1 MKSIAIF
8 QADLNV
14 GGIQRSLVNL
24 LKSGVL
30 NDFNVDVYLFS
41 KKVFYDM
48 GDLPNNIKMNYLNPF
63 PYWYR
68 FIPFGVIR
76 KFHKKD
82 KTFKEYDIVID
93 YDGYR
98 QECAFYVT
106 SIERARKIMWIHSDM
121 FCEYR
126 FNLKYRIL
134 YLFFRD
140 KYQYYDEFVAVSEG
154 VAEPFRKMSRRY
166 DSKVTVVP
174 NIINAEEI
182 LKKSTD
188 SSDIIVD
195 SGKMNI
201 VCVGRLYLV
210 KGYDFLLKDFWKAYK
225 IRRDLRLYI
234 IGDGPDRK
242 KYQKWV
248 NANGL
253 ADVVFFLGK
262 KENPFTVMNQM
273 DAFCLES
280 RYEGQGMVLME
291 AKTLGLQLIFPERL
305 EKYNIGLKGTPD
317 IVKAMANLQ
326 KQDKKTDL
334 LEEYHAYLFAQLKVV
349 FNGR

>member
-106 SIERARKIMWIHSDM
+106 SIERARKIMWIHICRTRAAAMRLPSLSLRHISPPKHKGTWY
-121 FCEYR
+121 CP
-126 FNLKYRIL
+126 
-134 YLFFRD
+134 
-140 KYQYYDEFVAVSEG
+140 
-154 VAEPFRKMSRRY
+154 AEPMIPSR
-166 DSKVTVVP
+166 
-174 NIINAEEI
+174 
-182 LKKSTD
+182 
-188 SSDIIVD
+188 
-195 SGKMNI
+195 
-201 VCVGRLYLV
+201 
-210 KGYDFLLKDFWKAYK
+210 
-225 IRRDLRLYI
+225 
-234 IGDGPDRK
+234 
-242 KYQKWV
+242 
-248 NANGL
+248 
-253 ADVVFFLGK
+253 
-262 KENPFTVMNQM
+262 
-273 DAFCLES
+273 
-280 RYEGQGMVLME
+280 
-291 AKTLGLQLIFPERL
+291 
-305 EKYNIGLKGTPD
+305 
-317 IVKAMANLQ
+317 
-326 KQDKKTDL
+326 
-334 LEEYHAYLFAQLKVV
+334 
-349 FNGR
+349 